1 MVYICSVFQEANTT
15 LVCVVAFKPELLLGQ
30 EQVDPGGVY
39 FG

>member
-1 MVYICSVFQEANTT
+1 MLSVSGGERNSF
-15 LVCVVAFKPELLLGQ
+15 VWVVAFKPELLLGQ